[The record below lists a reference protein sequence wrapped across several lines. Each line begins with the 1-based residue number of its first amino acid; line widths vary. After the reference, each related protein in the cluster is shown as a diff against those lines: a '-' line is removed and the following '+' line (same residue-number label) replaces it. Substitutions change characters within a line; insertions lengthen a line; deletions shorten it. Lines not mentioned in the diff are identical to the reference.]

1 MSRKNAGFDGLED
14 PDDASLEGS
23 DSGASAEDDDLDAVD
38 AVDGVCVCVR
48 VCVWG
53 VVVWWWGSARGAC
66 GSVESVGQQSRR
78 E

>member
-53 VVVWWWGSARGAC
+53 VVVG
-66 GSVESVGQQSRR
+66 
-78 E
+78 